1 MLPGMSLYQLHSGIT
16 HGNRTIPVVCE
27 AAPLTRASTSPNY
40 LTIQALRAIAALM
53 VVVYHAFEMW
63 ALRIGPDASGA
74 SWTNGAAGVDIFFV
88 ISGFVMVMSSRRL
101 LSQPRAWMTFMR
113 HRIVRIVP
121 LYWLL
126 TTLKL
131 ALVFLFSGLALRS
144 TLDLDFIVRSYLF
157 LPVVDSAG
165 HFRPL
170 LPVGWTLTYEF
181 LFYVLFAVALSMRVD
196 VLRVLIPAF
205 ALFVILALLRT
216 ESWPAW
222 TILFSTIVVEFLF
235 GVALAKVTLRGWLLP
250 PVLAAS
256 IMLAGAAL
264 ILTIPQGPENLR
276 TLAWGVPALAIVAG
290 AVSLEARIA
299 GALPQWLLALG
310 DASYSIYLVHGF
322 VVPAVGVGI
331 IGLHWTGATTQVLT
345 VAACLV
351 AGSLAGWLAY
361 ILIERPILFWMKRHS
376 ARG

>member
-1 MLPGMSLYQLHSGIT
+1 
-16 HGNRTIPVVCE
+16 
-27 AAPLTRASTSPNY
+27 
-40 LTIQALRAIAALM
+40 
-53 VVVYHAFEMW
+53 
-63 ALRIGPDASGA
+63 
-74 SWTNGAAGVDIFFV
+74 
-88 ISGFVMVMSSRRL
+88 
-101 LSQPRAWMTFMR
+101 MR

-131 ALVFLFSGLALRS
+131 VLVLSFSGLALRS
-144 TLDLDFIVRSYLF
+144 SLDFDYIVRSYLF
-157 LPVVDSAG
+157 FPVVDSAG

-181 LFYVLFAVALSMRVD
+181 LFYVLFAVALGLRVD

-235 GVALAKVTLRGWLLP
+235 GVALAKVTLRGWSMP
-250 PVLAAS
+250 PALAAS
-256 IMLAGAAL
+256 MMVLGAAL
-264 ILTIPQGPENLR
+264 LLIMPEAPENLR
-276 TLAWGVPALAIVAG
+276 PLVWGVPALAIVAG
-290 AVSLEARIA
+290 AVSLEPRIA
-299 GALPQWLLALG
+299 GGLPQWLLTLG

-322 VVPAVGVGI
+322 VVPAIGVGI
-331 IGLHWTGATTQVLT
+331 MALHWTSGTAQALT

-351 AGSLAGWLAY
+351 AGSLAGWIVYVLV
-361 ILIERPILFWMKRHS
+361 ERPILFWMRRNAIGSSK
-376 ARG
+376 GT